1 MKVGILTFHNTL
13 NYGAQLQA
21 LALQDSIR
29 SLGHDVEIINYINPA
44 VAKREA
50 ILVPHFKDLLK
61 SPRSCLGA
69 FNSYRRFSRRHT
81 EFERFADSS
90 LRIGPQVDDQT
101 GMSLR
106 YDAVV
111 VGSDQVWNTR
121 LTQGDMT
128 YFLNDPSCSGIKKVS
143 YAASFGTA
151 ALSTADAER
160 ISPALRRFNS
170 LSVRESAGV
179 AVIRELTGL
188 DAQLVLDP
196 TLLVERSYWEGL
208 AAPASVSAKPY
219 VFVYTVAEKEKTIAF
234 GKRAAEVLGAEIK
247 IIGPSNPLKLL
258 GMKTYN
264 DASIEQF
271 LALIRD
277 ARLIVTSSFHGLA
290 LALAL
295 GVDVC
300 FSLSG
305 SKGNGNS
312 RLESLATIAGIESRN
327 ISMGIPTESIDYG
340 QVDERLSRQR
350 SVSMTFLERALSENE

>member
-1 MKVGILTFHNTL
+1 MKIGILTFHNTL

-29 SLGHDVEIINYINPA
+29 GLGHDVEIVNYVNPA
-44 VAKREA
+44 VAMREA
-50 ILVPHFKDLLK
+50 IAAPHFRDLLT

-69 FNSYRRFSRRHT
+69 ISSYRRLSRRHA
-81 EFERFADSS
+81 EFDRFAESR
-90 LRIGPQVDDQT
+90 LRIGPRVDNQK
-101 GMSLR
+101 GISLR

-111 VGSDQVWNTR
+111 VGSDQIWNTR

-128 YFLNDPSCSGIKKVS
+128 YFLNDPSCFGVKKIS
-143 YAASFGTA
+143 YAASFGTTR
-151 ALSTADAER
+151 LSEADAER
-160 ISPALRRFNS
+160 ISPALKRFNS

-196 TLLVERSYWEGL
+196 TLLVERSHWERL
-208 AAPASVSAKPY
+208 AAPDSVSAKPY

-234 GKRAAEVLGAEIK
+234 GKRAAEAMGAEIK

-271 LALIRD
+271 LALIRG
-277 ARLIVTSSFHGLA
+277 ARLVVTSSFHGLA
-290 LALAL
+290 LSLAL

-300 FSLSG
+300 FSLSD
-305 SKGNGNS
+305 SKDNGNS
-312 RLESLATIAGIESRN
+312 RLESLAMIAGIESRN
-327 ISMGIPTESIDYG
+327 ISMGIPTESIDYEE
-340 QVDERLSRQR
+340 VDKRLGRQR
-350 SVSMTFLERALSENE
+350 RVSKAFLEQALSENE